1 MPVRPKDPQSV
12 MATNRLGRYEI
23 LGELGRGA
31 MGVVYR
37 ARDPII
43 DRVVALKTINLAL
56 TGAALASFEARF
68 FQEARS
74 AGRLNH
80 PNIVTIYD
88 AGKADGVA
96 YIAMEFLEGT
106 SLREILDEQPPLS
119 IPRILETVAQVARGL
134 AYAHENGVVH
144 RDIKPANIIVLK
156 NRRPKITDFGIARL
170 GEADGVGSERAGSPK
185 YMSPEQIRGDVTL
198 DGRSD
203 VFSLG
208 TVLYEMLT
216 GRPPF
221 AGETVTAIM
230 QAVLEHTPPVPSVV
244 DAHVPPELD
253 GVVMRMLAKRPDD
266 RYPSARSLF
275 RELRRVDENF
285 SARAEQA
292 PASQTQIEQ
301 TRAEQT
307 RAEQT
312 RAEQTRAEQT
322 RAEQAPVE
330 QVPVELDALV
340 PAAARTPVG
349 PGDKTLVIGATP
361 KRRATWRR
369 VAALGAIAAAIAVI
383 ALIPLKLQYN
393 DANATRGAAA
403 GPPPVVAV
411 APMPEPPAA
420 EAVAPA
426 PEPPAAIPDP
436 PEPPTKAVA
445 PRPARKPPAPPPVV
459 VAPPSPAPAPP
470 VVAAAAPP
478 PAAPP
483 PPQTAILMLTVS
495 PWGEVY
501 VDGKRRGIA
510 SPVATIEVPPGRH
523 RVEIR
528 NASQPSYLANVTLQ
542 AGDTQQITHRFD

>member
-1 MPVRPKDPQSV
+1 

-106 SLREILDEQPPLS
+106 SLREVLDEQPPLS
-119 IPRILETVAQVARGL
+119 IARILETVAQVARGL

-144 RDIKPANIIVLK
+144 RDIKPANIIVLR

-216 GRPPF
+216 GKPPF
-221 AGETVTAIM
+221 AGPTVTEIM
-230 QAVLEHTPPVPSVV
+230 PAALEHTPPVPSVV

-253 GVVMRMLAKRPDD
+253 GVVMRMLAQRPDD

-285 SARAEQA
+285 SARAEHV
-292 PASQTQIEQ
+292 PAGEA
-301 TRAEQT
+301 R
-307 RAEQT
+307 
-312 RAEQTRAEQT
+312 
-322 RAEQAPVE
+322 VE
-330 QVPVELDALV
+330 PDILV
-340 PAAARTPVG
+340 PAATKTPAG
-349 PGDKTLVIGATP
+349 AGDKTLVIGTGP

-369 VAALGAIAAAIAVI
+369 VAAVGAIAAAIAVI
-383 ALIPLKLQYN
+383 AMIPLKLQYS

-403 GPPPVVAV
+403 GSPPVVAT
-411 APMPEPPAA
+411 APMPEPPAV
-420 EAVAPA
+420 EPA
-426 PEPPAAIPDP
+426 PES
-436 PEPPTKAVA
+436 
-445 PRPARKPPAPPPVV
+445 PVV
-459 VAPPSPAPAPP
+459 RVD
-470 VVAAAAPP
+470 AA
-478 PAAPP
+478 
-483 PPQTAILMLTVS
+483 
-495 PWGEVY
+495 E
-501 VDGKRRGIA
+501 
-510 SPVATIEVPPGRH
+510 
-523 RVEIR
+523 
-528 NASQPSYLANVTLQ
+528 
-542 AGDTQQITHRFD
+542 

>member
-1 MPVRPKDPQSV
+1 
-12 MATNRLGRYEI
+12 MAINRLGRYEI

-43 DRVVALKTINLAL
+43 DRVVALKTIDLAL
-56 TGAALASFEARF
+56 TGAALASFEERF

-106 SLREILDEQPPLS
+106 SLREILDEHPPLS

-144 RDIKPANIIVLK
+144 RDIKPANIIVLR

-216 GRPPF
+216 GKSPF
-221 AGETVTAIM
+221 AGETVTEIM
-230 QAVLEHTPPVPSVV
+230 QAVLDHTPPVPSVV

-253 GVVMRMLAKRPDD
+253 GVVMRMLAQRPDD

-275 RELRRVDENF
+275 RELRRVEENF
-285 SARAEQA
+285 SARAEHE
-292 PASQTQIEQ
+292 PAGEARI
-301 TRAEQT
+301 
-307 RAEQT
+307 
-312 RAEQTRAEQT
+312 
-322 RAEQAPVE
+322 
-330 QVPVELDALV
+330 ELDAFA
-340 PAAARTPVG
+340 PAAESRPVG
-349 PGDKTLVIGATP
+349 DGDKTLVIGAGPTP
-361 KRRATWRR
+361 RRPWQSAVAFGVVAT
-369 VAALGAIAAAIAVI
+369 AIAVM
-383 ALIPLKLQYN
+383 AMIPLRLQYN
-393 DANATRGAAA
+393 DAMATRGATAEPLPVVVTA
-403 GPPPVVAV
+403 GQPGPPAVEPIASPFSPEPAAVIAPPPAPPKRATAPRPPRKAPDPPPVAV
-411 APMPEPPAA
+411 AP
-420 EAVAPA
+420 
-426 PEPPAAIPDP
+426 
-436 PEPPTKAVA
+436 
-445 PRPARKPPAPPPVV
+445 PV
-459 VAPPSPAPAPP
+459 PAPP
-470 VVAAAAPP
+470 VEVAAAPP
-478 PAAPP
+478 PPP
-483 PPQTAILMLTVS
+483 PLPPQTATLVLSIS

-501 VDGKRRGIA
+501 VDGKRRGVA
-510 SPVATIEVPPGRH
+510 SPVTALELPAGNH

-528 NASQPSYLANVTLQ
+528 NASQPSFLANVTLQ
-542 AGDTQQITHRFD
+542 AGGTQRIEHRFE

>member
-1 MPVRPKDPQSV
+1 

-56 TGAALASFEARF
+56 TGAALASFEERF

-106 SLREILDEQPPLS
+106 SLREILDEHPPLS

-144 RDIKPANIIVLK
+144 RDIKPANIIVLR

-216 GRPPF
+216 GKAPF
-221 AGETVTAIM
+221 AGETVTDIM
-230 QAVLEHTPPVPSVV
+230 QSVLEYTPPVPSVV
-244 DAHVPPELD
+244 DGHVPPELD

-285 SARAEQA
+285 TARAEHA
-292 PASQTQIEQ
+292 PPEPE
-301 TRAEQT
+301 TR
-307 RAEQT
+307 
-312 RAEQTRAEQT
+312 
-322 RAEQAPVE
+322 VE
-330 QVPVELDALV
+330 PDALLPV
-340 PAAARTPVG
+340 PPRTPVG
-349 PGDKTLVIGATP
+349 PGDKTLVIGTAP
-361 KRRATWRR
+361 ARRATWRR
-369 VAALGAIAAAIAVI
+369 AAAFGAIAAAIAVI
-383 ALIPLKLQYN
+383 AIIPLKLQYN
-393 DANATRGAAA
+393 DANATRDAAA
-403 GPPPVVAV
+403 GSPPAV
-411 APMPEPPAA
+411 AAAPAPEPPAA
-420 EAVAPA
+420 EPVAPA
-426 PEPPAAIPDP
+426 PEPPAAAPAP
-436 PEPPTKAVA
+436 PPPPKKAAA
-445 PRPARKPPAPPPVV
+445 PRPARKAAPEPPPVV
-459 VAPPSPAPAPP
+459 VAPPPP
-470 VVAAAAPP
+470 PPPVVVAAAPP
-478 PAAPP
+478 APP
-483 PPQTAILMLTVS
+483 PPQTATLLLTVS

-501 VDGKRRGIA
+501 VDGKRRGLA

-528 NASQPSYLANVTLQ
+528 NASQPSYLANVTVQ

>member
-1 MPVRPKDPQSV
+1 MT
-12 MATNRLGRYEI
+12 TNRLGRYEI

-119 IPRILETVAQVARGL
+119 VPRILETIAQVARGL

-144 RDIKPANIIVLK
+144 RDIKPANIIVLS

-170 GEADGVGSERAGSPK
+170 GEADGVSSERAGSPK

-216 GRPPF
+216 GKPPF
-221 AGETVTAIM
+221 AGETVTEIM

-285 SARAEQA
+285 SARAEPRPREAA
-292 PASQTQIEQ
+292 PIE
-301 TRAEQT
+301 
-307 RAEQT
+307 
-312 RAEQTRAEQT
+312 
-322 RAEQAPVE
+322 P
-330 QVPVELDALV
+330 DALV
-340 PAAARTPVG
+340 PVPARGPVSV
-349 PGDKTLVIGATP
+349 GDKTLVIGTGP
-361 KRRATWRR
+361 ERRMTWRR
-369 VAALGAIAAAIAVI
+369 AAALGAIAAAIAVI
-383 ALIPLKLQYN
+383 AMIPLKLQYN

-403 GPPPVVAV
+403 GAQPI
-411 APMPEPPAA
+411 AA
-420 EAVAPA
+420 AA
-426 PEPPAAIPDP
+426 PEPPTVEPVASAPAEP
-436 PEPPTKAVA
+436 PEAHRPRPNRRRRP
-445 PRPARKPPAPPPVV
+445 PRPAPRARRRRRSLSPRPRPRSLRSSSPPRPRHRPRHRRRPRRSCSRSRHGAR
-459 VAPPSPAPAPP
+459 STS
-470 VVAAAAPP
+470 
-478 PAAPP
+478 
-483 PPQTAILMLTVS
+483 TAS
-495 PWGEVY
+495 AGAS
-501 VDGKRRGIA
+501 RRRSRRSRCRRAGIA
-510 SPVATIEVPPGRH
+510 SRSATR
-523 RVEIR
+523 RSR
-528 NASQPSYLANVTLQ
+528 RTSRT
-542 AGDTQQITHRFD
+542 

>member
-1 MPVRPKDPQSV
+1 

-106 SLREILDEQPPLS
+106 SLREVLDEHPPLS
-119 IPRILETVAQVARGL
+119 IPRILETVAQIARGL

-144 RDIKPANIIVLK
+144 RDVKPANVIVLK

-170 GEADGVGSERAGSPK
+170 GEADGIASERAGSPK
-185 YMSPEQIRGDVTL
+185 YMSPEQIRGDATL

-203 VFSLG
+203 LFSLG

-221 AGETVTAIM
+221 AGETVTEIM

-285 SARAEQA
+285 SARAGQA
-292 PASQTQIEQ
+292 AGGEARGDQTV
-301 TRAEQT
+301 
-307 RAEQT
+307 
-312 RAEQTRAEQT
+312 
-322 RAEQAPVE
+322 VE
-330 QVPVELDALV
+330 PEAAVA
-340 PAAARTPVG
+340 AAARTPGG
-349 PGDKTLVIGATP
+349 PGDKTLVIGVTP
-361 KRRATWRR
+361 QPRATWRR
-369 VAALGAIAAAIAVI
+369 AAALGAIAAAIALV
-383 ALIPLKLQYN
+383 AMIPLKLQYN
-393 DANATRGAAA
+393 DANATRGAAVN
-403 GPPPVVAV
+403 P
-411 APMPEPPAA
+411 
-420 EAVAPA
+420 
-426 PEPPAAIPDP
+426 
-436 PEPPTKAVA
+436 
-445 PRPARKPPAPPPVV
+445 
-459 VAPPSPAPAPP
+459 PP
-470 VVAAAAPP
+470 VVAAAPMPEAPAAEPVAPP
-478 PAAPP
+478 PEPPVAAPAPPEPPKKPAAPRAGRKPPPEPPPIVVAPPPPAPPAIVVAAAPPAPP
-483 PPQTAILMLTVS
+483 PPQTATLMLTVS
-495 PWGEVY
+495 PWGEIY
-501 VDGKRRGIA
+501 VDGKRRGVA
-510 SPVATIEVPPGRH
+510 SPVATIEVTPGRH

-528 NASQPSYLANVTLQ
+528 NASQPTYLANVTVQ

>member
-1 MPVRPKDPQSV
+1 

-56 TGAALASFEARF
+56 TGAALASFEERF

-106 SLREILDEQPPLS
+106 PLREILDEHPPLS

-144 RDIKPANIIVLK
+144 RDIKPANVIVLR

-216 GRPPF
+216 GKAPF
-221 AGETVTAIM
+221 AGETVTDIM
-230 QAVLEHTPPVPSVV
+230 QSVLEYTPPVPSVV
-244 DAHVPPELD
+244 DGHVPPELD

-285 SARAEQA
+285 TARGEHA
-292 PASQTQIEQ
+292 PPEPETH
-301 TRAEQT
+301 
-307 RAEQT
+307 
-312 RAEQTRAEQT
+312 
-322 RAEQAPVE
+322 VE
-330 QVPVELDALV
+330 PDALL
-340 PAAARTPVG
+340 PPTPRTPVG
-349 PGDKTLVIGATP
+349 PGDKTLVIGTAP
-361 KRRATWRR
+361 ARRATWQRA
-369 VAALGAIAAAIAVI
+369 AALGAIAAVIAVI
-383 ALIPLKLQYN
+383 AIIPLKLQYN
-393 DANATRGAAA
+393 DANATRDAAA
-403 GPPPVVAV
+403 GSSPAV
-411 APMPEPPAA
+411 AAAPAPEQRAA
-420 EAVAPA
+420 EPVAPA
-426 PEPPAAIPDP
+426 PEPPAAAPAP
-436 PEPPTKAVA
+436 PPPPKKAAA
-445 PRPARKPPAPPPVV
+445 PRPARKAAPEPPPVV
-459 VAPPSPAPAPP
+459 VAPPPP
-470 VVAAAAPP
+470 PPPVVVAAAPP
-478 PAAPP
+478 APP
-483 PPQTAILMLTVS
+483 PPQTATLLLTVS

-501 VDGKRRGIA
+501 VDGKRRGLA

-528 NASQPSYLANVTLQ
+528 NASQPSYLANVTVQ

>member
-1 MPVRPKDPQSV
+1 

-106 SLREILDEQPPLS
+106 SLREVLDEQSPLS
-119 IPRILETVAQVARGL
+119 IQRILETVAQVARGL

-221 AGETVTAIM
+221 GGETVTEIM

-285 SARAEQA
+285 SARAEHAPAGHARVDQTRVEQERVEQERVEQERVDQA
-292 PASQTQIEQ
+292 PA
-301 TRAEQT
+301 
-307 RAEQT
+307 
-312 RAEQTRAEQT
+312 
-322 RAEQAPVE
+322 
-330 QVPVELDALV
+330 ELDALAL
-340 PAAARTPVG
+340 AAARTPVG
-349 PGDKTLVIGATP
+349 PGDKTLVIGTGP
-361 KRRATWRR
+361 RRGKTWRR

-383 ALIPLKLQYN
+383 AIIPLKLQYN
-393 DANATRGAAA
+393 DANATRGAVSA
-403 GPPPVVAV
+403 PPPVVA
-411 APMPEPPAA
+411 AAQMPEPPSV

-426 PEPPAAIPDP
+426 PEPAAAA
-436 PEPPTKAVA
+436 PEPPKKAP
-445 PRPARKPPAPPPVV
+445 PRAARKAPEPPPVV
-459 VAPPSPAPAPP
+459 VAPPAPPPAPP
-470 VVAAAAPP
+470 VVVAAAPP
-478 PAAPP
+478 PAPP
-483 PPQTAILMLTVS
+483 PPQTATLMLTVS
-495 PWGEVY
+495 PWGEIY

-528 NASQPSYLANVTLQ
+528 NASQPSYLANVTVQ

>member
-1 MPVRPKDPQSV
+1 

-119 IPRILETVAQVARGL
+119 IPRILETVGQVARGL

-170 GEADGVGSERAGSPK
+170 GEADGPASERAGSPK

-221 AGETVTAIM
+221 AGESVTAIM

-275 RELRRVDENF
+275 RELRRVDENM
-285 SARAEQA
+285 SARADHPPTLETPVEPDAPVPA
-292 PASQTQIEQ
+292 PA
-301 TRAEQT
+301 R
-307 RAEQT
+307 
-312 RAEQTRAEQT
+312 
-322 RAEQAPVE
+322 
-330 QVPVELDALV
+330 
-340 PAAARTPVG
+340 PAAG
-349 PGDKTLVIGATP
+349 PGDKTLVIGTSP
-361 KRRATWRR
+361 SRGWRWGR
-369 VAALGAIAAAIAVI
+369 LAAFGAIAAAIAVI
-383 ALIPLKLQYN
+383 AMIPLRLQYN
-393 DANATRGAAA
+393 DANATRVAAA
-403 GPPPVVAV
+403 PPPVVAA
-411 APMPEPPAA
+411 APMPEPPAV
-420 EAVAPA
+420 EPIAPLAA
-426 PEPPAAIPDP
+426 PEPPAAAPDP
-436 PEPPTKAVA
+436 SETVKKPAA
-445 PRPARKPPAPPPVV
+445 PRVARKPAPPPPPVVAETPPPAPPL
-459 VAPPSPAPAPP
+459 
-470 VVAAAAPP
+470 VVAAAAP

-483 PPQTAILMLTVS
+483 PPQTATLMLSVS

-501 VDGKRRGIA
+501 VNGKRRGLA
-510 SPVATIEVPPGRH
+510 SPVATIELPPGRH
-523 RVEIR
+523 RIEIR
-528 NASQPSYLANVTLQ
+528 NASQPTYIANVTVQ

>member
-1 MPVRPKDPQSV
+1 

-106 SLREILDEQPPLS
+106 SLREVLDEQPLS

-144 RDIKPANIIVLK
+144 RDIKPANIIVLR

-216 GRPPF
+216 GKPPF
-221 AGETVTAIM
+221 AGETVTEIM
-230 QAVLEHTPPVPSVV
+230 QSVLEHTPPVPSVV

-285 SARAEQA
+285 SARAEHPLAGQPRVEQA
-292 PASQTQIEQ
+292 SVEQTQ
-301 TRAEQT
+301 
-307 RAEQT
+307 
-312 RAEQTRAEQT
+312 
-322 RAEQAPVE
+322 
-330 QVPVELDALV
+330 VELDALA
-340 PAAARTPVG
+340 PAATKTPVG
-349 PGDKTLVIGATP
+349 PGDKTLVIGASP
-361 KRRATWRR
+361 KRRATWGR
-369 VAALGAIAAAIAVI
+369 VAAIGAIAAAIAVI
-383 ALIPLKLQYN
+383 AMIPLKLQYN

-403 GPPPVVAV
+403 VPPPVVAA
-411 APMPEPPAA
+411 APMPDPPKVEP
-420 EAVAPA
+420 VAPA
-426 PEPPAAIPDP
+426 PEPPAAVPEP
-436 PEPPTKAVA
+436 PEPPKKAVA
-445 PRPARKPPAPPPVV
+445 PRRARKAPAPPPVV
-459 VAPPSPAPAPP
+459 VAPPPPPPGPP
-470 VVAAAAPP
+470 VVVAAAPP
-478 PAAPP
+478 PAPP
-483 PPQTAILMLTVS
+483 PPQTATLMLTVS
-495 PWGEVY
+495 PWGEIY
-501 VDGKRRGIA
+501 VDGKRRGVA

-528 NASQPSYLANVTLQ
+528 NSSQPSYLANVTVQ

>member
-1 MPVRPKDPQSV
+1 MTGNKF
-12 MATNRLGRYEI
+12 GRYEI

-43 DRVVALKTINLAL
+43 DRVVALKTIDLAL
-56 TGAALASFEARF
+56 TGAALASFEERF

-119 IPRILETVAQVARGL
+119 IPRILETVAQIARGL

-144 RDIKPANIIVLK
+144 RDIKPANVIVLR

-170 GEADGVGSERAGSPK
+170 GESEGPTSERAGSPK
-185 YMSPEQIRGDVTL
+185 YMSPEQIRGDVTV

-216 GRPPF
+216 GKPPF
-221 AGETVTAIM
+221 AGDSVTEIM

-285 SARAEQA
+285 SARTEPTAAAAA
-292 PASQTQIEQ
+292 PIEPDILVPVP
-301 TRAEQT
+301 
-307 RAEQT
+307 
-312 RAEQTRAEQT
+312 
-322 RAEQAPVE
+322 APV
-330 QVPVELDALV
+330 
-340 PAAARTPVG
+340 RGPVG
-349 PGDKTLVIGATP
+349 AGDETLVIGTGP
-361 KRRATWRR
+361 QPRVSWQRAA
-369 VAALGAIAAAIAVI
+369 VFGAIAAAIAVI
-383 ALIPLKLQYN
+383 AMTIIPVKLQYS
-393 DANATRGAAA
+393 DANATRAS
-403 GPPPVVAV
+403 
-411 APMPEPPAA
+411 
-420 EAVAPA
+420 A
-426 PEPPAAIPDP
+426 PE
-436 PEPPTKAVA
+436 TQ
-445 PRPARKPPAPPPVV
+445 
-459 VAPPSPAPAPP
+459 P
-470 VVAAAAPP
+470 VVAAAPESPAAEPVAPP
-478 PAAPP
+478 P
-483 PPQTAILMLTVS
+483 
-495 PWGEVY
+495 
-501 VDGKRRGIA
+501 
-510 SPVATIEVPPGRH
+510 
-523 RVEIR
+523 
-528 NASQPSYLANVTLQ
+528 
-542 AGDTQQITHRFD
+542 